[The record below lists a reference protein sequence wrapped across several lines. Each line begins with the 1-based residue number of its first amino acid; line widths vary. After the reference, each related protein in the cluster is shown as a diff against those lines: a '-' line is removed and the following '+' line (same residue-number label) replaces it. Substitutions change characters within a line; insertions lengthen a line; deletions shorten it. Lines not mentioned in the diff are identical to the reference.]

1 MSTSSQRLGF
11 KDQLQDEEEW
21 LARGLVTE
29 VNTLL
34 NSWVSLFEDLNS
46 FVQKPRCQAMA

>member
-11 KDQLQDEEEW
+11 KDQLQGGEEW
-21 LARGLVTE
+21 LVQGLVTE
-29 VNTLL
+29 VNKL
-34 NSWVSLFEDLNS
+34 NSWVTLFEDLNS